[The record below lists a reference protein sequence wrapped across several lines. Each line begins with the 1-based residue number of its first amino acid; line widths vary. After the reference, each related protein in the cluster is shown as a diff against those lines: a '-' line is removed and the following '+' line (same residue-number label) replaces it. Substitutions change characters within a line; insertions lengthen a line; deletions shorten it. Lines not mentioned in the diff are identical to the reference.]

1 MAEPL
6 SDPTLLVS
14 GEDLPQDVVDATL
27 KEYGFPRAEWADRIL
42 QDLAGEPPVRQQFA
56 EILPALLDALRRSAD
71 PEMGLLNFARFAETT
86 VSKSTFLSSLQLD
99 PDLLEVAI
107 ALFSTSQF
115 FSDILIRDIRY
126 FDWLRTAYSRGT
138 EEDRARMIDE
148 LWGEVRA
155 VTSFDLRLAA
165 LRRFKNREMLRI
177 GFADIVR
184 ESPLETIA
192 ADLSN
197 LADAELEVAVRISVE
212 RLKAELG
219 TPREPDGTEAS
230 LAIIGMGKLGA
241 RELNYSSDID
251 LIFVYSADGS
261 VEPAPG
267 ARRHDLTNHYFFDRL
282 AEEIIRSLD
291 QVTDAGF
298 VFRVDTRLR
307 PDGQIGPLT
316 RSLPACLR
324 YYTDAARKWEH
335 QALLKARW
343 IAGAEEVG
351 RRFVEAMEPLIYR
364 KYLSFEEIQ
373 EIKDLKKRS
382 EKHTSEQ
389 GYGAIGVKAGIGGIR
404 DVEFIVQFHQLL
416 LGGQHPEIRQR
427 STLDGLKA
435 LGEARILTP
444 PDVTALETAY
454 RFLRKTEHRLMT
466 LHQFKQHTL
475 PEKSEEVDRLAI
487 RVGFRAEDGVSA
499 GGRFMEEYRHQTEV
513 VRKIYDAVF
522 GLLFESESSGEH
534 PEVDLLLSPDL
545 RADQAESTLREF
557 GFEAPQRAYQ
567 LLCHLAEEDS
577 PFLQSP
583 RTRKYLANLAPRLLR
598 ALQETPSPDSTLT
611 ILDRAA
617 SSLGAKTMLYHWL
630 SAEKDALHLLLEICC
645 AGEFLVNIVE
655 SQPGMFDDLIDSLAI
670 GERKDL
676 ATMAEELEV
685 LLAGADEPLAILNA
699 FRNAEL
705 LRIGTRD
712 RLGRAGILDTFRDLS
727 NLAEA
732 ILRSAVQICWG
743 RAVEKSG
750 EPKDS
755 SGVPIPFAVLGVG
768 KVGGQEMDYF
778 SDLDLVFVYA
788 GDGKTSKGVYAADFF
803 ARLAQRLS
811 RMLSEP
817 GTYGKLYET
826 DARLRPLGRHG
837 PLACALGFME
847 NYYFGGDA
855 GTWERQL
862 LTKLRP
868 VAGDL
873 EFGRRVVQRLNEW
886 VYRSGL
892 SPNELDEI
900 LSMRGRLEDSVGPDD
915 IKRGRGGVVD
925 IEFILQVTRLQW
937 GHERAVLRE
946 PNEMDVLDAAEALRL
961 VSRDDA
967 QKVREN
973 YTFLRQIENRLRMAT
988 NRSVDELPG
997 SIRELAELA
1006 YSVGF
1011 GRDGGDALRE
1021 KCDRVREDCR
1031 ALFERMIAS
1040 VRDVV

>member
-14 GEDLPQDVVDATL
+14 GEDLPPEVVAATL
-27 KEYGFPRAEWADRIL
+27 KAYGFPRPEWADGIL

-56 EILPALLDALRRSAD
+56 EILPVLLDALRRSAD
-71 PEMGLLNFARFAETT
+71 PEMGLLNFARFAEAS
-86 VSKSTFLSSLQLD
+86 VSKSTFFSSLRLD
-99 PDLLEVAI
+99 PDAIEAAI

-138 EEDRARMIDE
+138 EKDRGRMIGE
-148 LWGEVRA
+148 LWDEVRA
-155 VTSFDLRLAA
+155 VTSFELRLAA

-197 LADAELEVAVRISVE
+197 LADAELEVAARISME

-230 LAIIGMGKLGA
+230 LAIFGMGKLGA

-251 LIFVYSADGS
+251 LIFVYSEDGP

-267 ARRHDLTNHYFFDRL
+267 ARRHGLTNQYFFDRL

-307 PDGQIGPLT
+307 PDGQTGPLT
-316 RSLPACLR
+316 RSLPAGLR
-324 YYTDAARKWEH
+324 YYTNAARKWEH
-335 QALLKARW
+335 QALLKARCV
-343 IAGAEEVG
+343 AGARDVG
-351 RRFVEAMEPLIYR
+351 RRFAEAIEPLIYR

-373 EIKDLKKRS
+373 EIKDLKRRS
-382 EKHTSEQ
+382 EKHTSEL
-389 GYGAIGVKAGIGGIR
+389 GHGATGVKAGIGGIR
-404 DVEFIVQFHQLL
+404 DIELIVQFHQLL
-416 LGGQHPEIRQR
+416 LGGRHPEIRQR
-427 STLDGLKA
+427 ATLDGLKA
-435 LGEARILTP
+435 LGEARILMP
-444 PDVTALETAY
+444 PDVTALEAAY

-475 PEKSEEVDRLAI
+475 PEKSEELDRLAV
-487 RVGFRAEDGVSA
+487 RMDFRAEDGVSA
-499 GGRFMEEYRHQTEV
+499 GDRFMAEYRHQTEV

-522 GLLFESESSGEH
+522 GLLFESETSGEH
-534 PEVDLLLSPDL
+534 PEVDLLLSPDFP
-545 RADQAESTLREF
+545 AERVEPTLSVF
-557 GFEAPQRAYQ
+557 GFEHPRRAYQ

-598 ALQETPSPDSTLT
+598 ELQATPNPDSTLT

-617 SSLGAKTMLYHWL
+617 SALGAKTMLYHWL
-630 SAEKDALHLLLEICC
+630 SAEGDALHLLLEICC
-645 AGEFLVNIVE
+645 AGEFLVNIIE
-655 SQPGMFDDLIDSLAI
+655 SQPGMFDDLVDSLAI

-676 ATMAEELEV
+676 APMEEELGV
-685 LLAGADEPLAILNA
+685 LLVGAEEPLAILNA

-732 ILRSAVQICWG
+732 ILRSAVNTCWE

-750 EPKDS
+750 EPRNP
-755 SGVPIPFAVLGVG
+755 SGAPIPFAVLGVG
-768 KVGGQEMDYF
+768 KLGGQEMDYF
-778 SDLDLVFVYA
+778 SDLDLVFTYA
-788 GDGKTSKGVYAADFF
+788 GDGKTSKGLYAADFF
-803 ARLAQRLS
+803 ARFAQRVS

-817 GTYGKLYET
+817 GTYGKLYEADT
-826 DARLRPLGRHG
+826 RLRPLGQGG
-837 PLACALGFME
+837 PVACSLGFME
-847 NYYFGGDA
+847 SYYFGGDA
-855 GTWERQL
+855 DTWERQL

-868 VAGDL
+868 VAGDV
-873 EFGRRVVQRLNEW
+873 EFGRQVVQRLNEW
-886 VYRSGL
+886 VFRSGL
-892 SPNELDEI
+892 SSSELAEI

-925 IEFILQVTRLQW
+925 IEFVLQVMRLKW

-946 PNEMDVLDAAEALRL
+946 PNEMDALDAAEDLRL
-961 VSRDDA
+961 VPRDDA
-967 QKVREN
+967 RSLREN

-988 NRSVDELPG
+988 NRSVDELPSG
-997 SIRELAELA
+997 ARELAELA
-1006 YSVGF
+1006 YSVGL

-1021 KCDRVREDCR
+1021 QCRQVREDCR
-1031 ALFERMIAS
+1031 ALFERMVAS
-1040 VRDVV
+1040 IRDAV